1 MQTDDQP
8 QKLLEPGTLDKIRR
22 NIGPIDAAEALEMQK
37 KLGGQILKERS
48 AEPDDNSLPRSKRR
62 ETFIK
67 ASGKTSS
74 DVSSR
79 SASLSSLSKTNQDD
93 ANEARK
99 IKNDD
104 DLPDIP
110 AKELKLMEKLMMSTD
125 YELMPDY
132 GFFNF
137 LFKMSPR
144 GRDRVQKRFAIIVAR
159 HHVEHIEKF
168 AEIVRSLVQAT
179 PEVYR
184 AKVAAET
191 DLRYKFLRTVSG
203 WSMRDLKVLVI
214 DVENAK
220 DYLTI
225 PMLIPF
231 VRALYKLLLQ
241 VYYIGDKHITN
252 LFKQVYDEV
261 SQLPEANKA
270 KVQSFIKDASS
281 EWLYV
286 SDQIVRGM
294 YPFLMRMC
302 SDEFVKY
309 PDFFKVKI
317 KQILKFLG
325 MSQFDL
331 LVHGKKKKEGGEE
344 GETGEGG
351 EGGEVE
357 KKKEDMRLRPV
368 VGAKDE
374 AVSMGMRILD
384 QLFPKAGF
392 RHLEAH
398 PDMFPY
404 FNKIYGFEDGYNV
417 LAPENPLQV
426 TIVLI
431 LIIEDFFKG
440 CRNIKFNL
448 EADEKF
454 PALSDT
460 LDAAMEEWASYY
472 EDLFAKKLGD
482 YIRTYVNSLYSQK
495 EYEKTKFGK
504 ETLNNI
510 LWRIKYYYLPH
521 YKFSAPVL
529 QKPINDRKYKA
540 LSARTDFVRTAFSY
554 LVKRIEESAPT
565 KAPVLGIQNP
575 WEKYT
580 FDLSNPISRRIDVLL
595 GANRS
600 IEVSAAT
607 NANLVKYTYYVMA
620 VLDWWVNNPTSPAYD
635 SDVPKLFRISE
646 KDGGPV
652 FSVPERTDQNQLF
665 AEGVKKAI
673 EAKKNKG

>member
-1 MQTDDQP
+1 MQKEGQP
-8 QKLLEPGTLDKIRR
+8 QKLLEPGTLDKTRR
-22 NIGPIDAAEALEMQK
+22 NIGPIEADEALEMQK
-37 KLGGQILKERS
+37 KLGGQILKERPVETE
-48 AEPDDNSLPRSKRR
+48 AAPLPKSKRR
-62 ETFIK
+62 GALIK
-67 ASGKTSS
+67 ASGKSS
-74 DVSSR
+74 SEISAR
-79 SASLSSLSKTNQDD
+79 SAALSSLSRINQED

-99 IKNDD
+99 IRSDD
-104 DLPDIP
+104 DLPEIS
-110 AKELKLMEKLMMSTD
+110 AKELKLMDKLMMSPE
-125 YELMPDY
+125 YELKRDY

-168 AEIVRSLVQAT
+168 ADIIKLLVQAT
-179 PEVYR
+179 PDVYR
-184 AKVAAET
+184 SKIAAET

-231 VRALYKLLLQ
+231 VRAVYKLLLQ
-241 VYYIGDKHITN
+241 IYYIGDKHIAN
-252 LFKQVYDEV
+252 LFKHIYDEV
-261 SQLPEANKA
+261 SQLPEVSKP
-270 KVQSFIKDASS
+270 KVQSYIKQASS

-309 PDFFKVKI
+309 PDFFRVKI

-325 MSQFDL
+325 MSQYDL
-331 LVHGKKKKEGGEE
+331 LVHEKKKKEDGESADSDE
-344 GETGEGG
+344 
-351 EGGEVE
+351 
-357 KKKEDMRLRPV
+357 KKEDLRLRPV

-374 AVSMGMRILD
+374 AVSMGMKILD

-392 RHLEAH
+392 RHLETH

-417 LAPENPLQV
+417 LSPENPLQV

-431 LIIEDFFKG
+431 LIVEDFFKG

-448 EADEKF
+448 EADDKF

-482 YIRTYVNSLYSQK
+482 YIRMYVNSLYSQK
-495 EYEKTKFGK
+495 DYDKTKFGK

-540 LSARTDFVRTAFSY
+540 LSSRTDFIRTAFSY
-554 LVKRIEESAPT
+554 LVKRIDESSAA
-565 KAPVLGIQNP
+565 KSPVLGILNP
-575 WEKYT
+575 WDKYT
-580 FDLSNPISRRIDVLL
+580 FDLPNPISRRIDVML
-595 GANRS
+595 GANRGAD
-600 IEVSAAT
+600 VSAAT

-620 VLDWWVNNPTSPAYD
+620 VLDWWINNPESPAYD
-635 SDVPKLFRISE
+635 SGESQLFRISE

-665 AEGVKKAI
+665 ADGIKKAI

>member
-8 QKLLEPGTLDKIRR
+8 QKLLEPGTLDKTRR
-22 NIGPIDAAEALEMQK
+22 NIGPIDADEALEMQK

-48 AEPDDNSLPRSKRR
+48 VEPDDNSLPSSKRR
-62 ETFIK
+62 ARYIK
-67 ASGKTSS
+67 ASGKSS
-74 DVSSR
+74 SELAARSAALSAVSS
-79 SASLSSLSKTNQDD
+79 SQNDP
-93 ANEARK
+93 NEARK
-99 IKNDD
+99 IKRDD

-110 AKELKLMEKLMMSTD
+110 AKEIKLMDKLMMSTD

-137 LFKMSPR
+137 LFRMSPR

-168 AEIVRSLVQAT
+168 ADIVRSLVQAT
-179 PEVYR
+179 PEIYR
-184 AKVAAET
+184 ARIAAES
-191 DLRYKFLRTVSG
+191 DLRYKFLRTVSA

-231 VRALYKLLLQ
+231 VRAVYKLLLQ
-241 VYYIGDKHITN
+241 VYYIGDKHIAN

-261 SQLPEANKA
+261 SQLPESNKA
-270 KVQSFIKDASS
+270 KVQTYIKQASS

-325 MSQFDL
+325 VSQFDL
-331 LVHGKKKKEGGEE
+331 LVHEKKKKDASEGGE
-344 GETGEGG
+344 TSEGG
-351 EGGEVE
+351 EAEE
-357 KKKEDMRLRPV
+357 KKDDVRLRPV

-392 RHLEAH
+392 RHLETH

-431 LIIEDFFKG
+431 LIVEDFFKG

-448 EADEKF
+448 EADDKF
-454 PALSDT
+454 PTLSDT

-482 YIRTYVNSLYSQK
+482 YIRMYVNSLYSQK
-495 EYEKTKFGK
+495 EYEKSKFGK

-554 LVKRIEESAPT
+554 LVKRIDESAPT
-565 KAPVLGIQNP
+565 KAPVMGILNP
-575 WEKYT
+575 WSKYT
-580 FDLSNPISRRIDVLL
+580 FDLPNPISRRIDVLL

-600 IEVSAAT
+600 ADVSAAT
-607 NANLVKYTYYVMA
+607 NANLIKYTYYVMA
-620 VLDWWVNNPTSPAYD
+620 VLDWWVNNPSSPAYD
-635 SDVPKLFRISE
+635 LDTPKLFRISE

>member
-1 MQTDDQP
+1 MQTEGQP
-8 QKLLEPGTLDKIRR
+8 QKLLEPGTLDKTRR
-22 NIGPIDAAEALEMQK
+22 NIGPIEADEALEMQK

-48 AEPDDNSLPRSKRR
+48 VETESAPLPKHKRR

-67 ASGKTSS
+67 ASGKSS
-74 DVSSR
+74 HEISAR
-79 SASLSSLSKTNQDD
+79 SATLSSLSRANQDD

-99 IKNDD
+99 IKSDD
-104 DLPDIP
+104 DLPEIP
-110 AKELKLMEKLMMSTD
+110 AKELKLMDKLMMSAE
-125 YELMPDY
+125 YELKPDY

-137 LFKMSPR
+137 LFKISPR
-144 GRDRVQKRFAIIVAR
+144 GKERVQKRFAIIVAR

-184 AKVAAET
+184 AKIAAES
-191 DLRYKFLRTVSG
+191 DLRYKFLRTVSA

-220 DYLTI
+220 DFLTI

-231 VRALYKLLLQ
+231 VRAVYKLLLQ
-241 VYYIGDKHITN
+241 VYYIGDKHIAN

-261 SQLPEANKA
+261 SQFPESNKV
-270 KVQSFIKDASS
+270 KVQTLIKQASS

-325 MSQFDL
+325 ISQFDL
-331 LVHGKKKKEGGEE
+331 LIHEKKKKEE
-344 GETGEGG
+344 GEGAEA
-351 EGGEVE
+351 EE
-357 KKKEDMRLRPV
+357 KKEDVRLRPV

-431 LIIEDFFKG
+431 LIVEDFFKG

-448 EADEKF
+448 EADDKF
-454 PALSDT
+454 PTLSDT

-495 EYEKTKFGK
+495 DYDKTKFGK

-540 LSARTDFVRTAFSY
+540 LSSRTDFVRTAFSY

-565 KAPVLGIQNP
+565 KAPVLGILNP

-600 IEVSAAT
+600 AEVSAAT

-620 VLDWWVNNPTSPAYD
+620 VLDWWVNNPSSPAYD
-635 SDVPKLFRISE
+635 TDSPKLFRISE

>member
-1 MQTDDQP
+1 MQTEGQP
-8 QKLLEPGTLDKIRR
+8 QTLLEPGTLDKTRR
-22 NIGPIDAAEALEMQK
+22 NIGPIEADEALEMQK

-48 AEPDDNSLPRSKRR
+48 VEPDTKSLPRSKRR

-67 ASGKTSS
+67 ASGKSSS
-74 DVSSR
+74 DISSKSAALSSR
-79 SASLSSLSKTNQDD
+79 GSQED

-99 IKNDD
+99 IKSDD
-104 DLPDIP
+104 DLPEIS
-110 AKELKLMEKLMMSTD
+110 AKELKLMDKLMMSTE
-125 YELMPDY
+125 YELKPDY

-137 LFKMSPR
+137 LFRMSPR
-144 GRDRVQKRFAIIVAR
+144 GKERVQKRFAIIVAR

-179 PEVYR
+179 PDVYR
-184 AKVAAET
+184 AKVAAEV
-191 DLRYKFLRTVSG
+191 DLRYKFLRAVSG

-231 VRALYKLLLQ
+231 VRAVYKLLLQ
-241 VYYIGDKHITN
+241 VYYIGDKHIAN
-252 LFKQVYDEV
+252 LFKQIYDEV
-261 SQLPEANKA
+261 SQFPESNKA
-270 KVQSFIKDASS
+270 KVQTFIKQASS

-331 LVHGKKKKEGGEE
+331 LVHEKKKKEDGEE
-344 GETGEGG
+344 TEGEGA
-351 EGGEVE
+351 EE
-357 KKKEDMRLRPV
+357 KKEDVRLRPV

-374 AVSMGMRILD
+374 AVNMGLRILD

-392 RHLEAH
+392 RHLESH

-426 TIVLI
+426 TILLI
-431 LIIEDFFKG
+431 LIVEDFFKG

-448 EADEKF
+448 EADDKF

-472 EDLFAKKLGD
+472 EDLFAKKMGD

-554 LVKRIEESAPT
+554 LVKRIDESSAAKT
-565 KAPVLGIQNP
+565 PVLGIQNP
-575 WEKYT
+575 WDKYT
-580 FDLSNPISRRIDVLL
+580 FDLPNPVSRRIDVLL
-595 GANRS
+595 GANRATG
-600 IEVSAAT
+600 VSAAT

-620 VLDWWVNNPTSPAYD
+620 VLDWWINNPSSPAYD
-635 SDVPKLFRISE
+635 SDIPKLFRISE